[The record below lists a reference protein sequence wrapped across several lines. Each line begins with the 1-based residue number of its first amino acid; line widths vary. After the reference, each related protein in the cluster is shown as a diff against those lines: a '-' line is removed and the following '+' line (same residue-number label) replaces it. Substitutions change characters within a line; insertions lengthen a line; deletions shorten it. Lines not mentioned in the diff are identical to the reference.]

1 MENLFSDRTL
11 ALLFNQTFWFNTVI
25 VVAGTAIIYWLLRSL
40 IGFISARL
48 GKFSNDHRSRFYNI
62 AVEMLRTT
70 SRLLLFIFSLL
81 IAIKFIDLPP
91 SWHNNISHGWFIAL
105 MLQFALWLDCGV
117 RLWLRNMLRDPT
129 HVRNPVTMVILGIM
143 LRIFIWAIMMLAI
156 LSNMGVNITALVASL
171 GVGGIAVALAI
182 QTVLSDVFA
191 SLAIGLDKPFE
202 IGDFIVFGDVAG
214 SIEHIGLKTT
224 RIRSLSGEQIVCA
237 NAVLLQQTIHNYKR
251 MQERRIQFRFG
262 ISYNTPAEKARQ
274 IGGIVKEIIQGVE
287 QTRFDRAHFLS
298 FDVSQLTYEVIYFVT
313 DADYNKYMDIQQE
326 INLQLMARLE
336 ALDVH
341 FAFPIRHVQFTG
353 GTLPEVNMG
362 GQASNEETDGQS
374 SKEET
379 HGQQADRARQIV
391 R

>member
-1 MENLFSDRTL
+1 MEKLFSDRNL

-40 IGFISARL
+40 IGFISSRL
-48 GKFSNDHRSRFYNI
+48 GSFNNDHRSRFYNI

-91 SWHNNISHGWFIAL
+91 SWHSNISHGWFIAL

-262 ISYNTPAEKARQ
+262 ISYHTPAEKARQ

-326 INLQLMARLE
+326 INLQLMERLA

-353 GTLPEVNMG
+353 GTLPEVNMA
-362 GQASNEETDGQS
+362 GQASNEDADGQ
-374 SKEET
+374 
-379 HGQQADRARQIV
+379 QPDRKRQMV

>member
-1 MENLFSDRTL
+1 METLFSDRNL
-11 ALLFNQTFWFNTVI
+11 SLLFNQTFWFNTVI
-25 VVAGTAIIYWLLRSL
+25 VVAGTFIIYWLLRSL
-40 IGFISARL
+40 IGFISSRL
-48 GKFSNDHRSRFYNI
+48 GRFENDHRSRFYNI

-81 IAIKFIDLPP
+81 IAIKFIELPATWQ
-91 SWHNNISHGWFIAL
+91 SNISHGWFIAL
-105 MLQFALWLDCGV
+105 MLQFALWLDCAV

-202 IGDFIVFGDVAG
+202 IGDFIVFGDIAG

-262 ISYNTPAEKARQ
+262 ISYNTPAEKARK
-274 IGGIVKEIIQGVE
+274 IGGIVKEIIEGVE

-326 INLQLMARLE
+326 INLQLMERLAE
-336 ALDVH
+336 LDVH

-353 GTLPEVNMG
+353 GTLPELNIAEK
-362 GQASNEETDGQS
+362 ASNEDEDNQ
-374 SKEET
+374 K
-379 HGQQADRARQIV
+379 ADRQPQMV

>member
-1 MENLFSDRTL
+1 METLFSDQNL

-25 VVAGTAIIYWLLRSL
+25 IVAGTVIIYWLLRSL

-48 GKFSNDHRSRFYNI
+48 GRFSNDHSSRFYNI

-81 IAIKFIDLPP
+81 LALKFVDLPAA
-91 SWHNNISHGWFIAL
+91 WHSRISHGWFIAL
-105 MLQFALWLDCGV
+105 MVQFALWLDCAV
-117 RLWLRNMLRDPT
+117 RLWLRNMLREPS

-143 LRIFIWAIMMLAI
+143 LRVFIWAIMLLAI

-202 IGDFIVFGDVAG
+202 IGDFIVFNDVAG

-298 FDVSQLTYEVIYFVT
+298 FDVSQLTYEVIYIVT

-326 INLQLMARLE
+326 INLQLMERLAE
-336 ALDVH
+336 LEVH

-353 GTLPEVNMG
+353 GTLPEVNMSRT
-362 GQASNEETDGQS
+362 ASNEEED
-374 SKEET
+374 
-379 HGQQADRARQIV
+379 GQQADRDPQIV